1 MNAFVSHHPGAV
13 TLEALARA
21 LAGGARAVR
30 RAAIGLDQ
38 WAARRRRA
46 GRDLATLAGM
56 SDRELADIGI
66 DRASVPAVASGAWQ
80 RDR

>member
-1 MNAFVSHHPGAV
+1 MNAFVSHHPAAV

-46 GRDLATLAGM
+46 SRDLATLAGM

-66 DRASVPAVASGAWQ
+66 GRGNVTAVASGTWQ